1 MKLFLAVPINIYNL
15 RMNGFSTETAVCLQT
30 LHYSVLIGAANAF
43 YAQIIHMITCSE
55 VFAKSPAFL
64 DSILVY
70 SGQICWGE
78 MYSYS
83 FTSGKTYLVIQ
94 TWRIVEWA
102 KTWQNHQSDCAPNE
116 DSDQPWH
123 PPSLIRVFTVR
134 MKKTWV
140 LSYPFSAQRRLWSD
154 WADLICLRWAHTH
167 FVGFVMSWL
176 KWFRYPYYVNCVPTM
191 LFNLS
196 PSIF

>member
-1 MKLFLAVPINIYNL
+1 MKLFLAVPINIYDL

-83 FTSGKTYLVIQ
+83 FTSGKNLPCNSNMADSQMSQDMTKQ
-94 TWRIVEWA
+94 T
-102 KTWQNHQSDCAPNE
+102 K
-116 DSDQPWH
+116 
-123 PPSLIRVFTVR
+123 
-134 MKKTWV
+134 
-140 LSYPFSAQRRLWSD
+140 
-154 WADLICLRWAHTH
+154 
-167 FVGFVMSWL
+167 
-176 KWFRYPYYVNCVPTM
+176 
-191 LFNLS
+191 
-196 PSIF
+196 

>member
-1 MKLFLAVPINIYNL
+1 MKLFLAVPINIYDL

-70 SGQICWGE
+70 SGQIRMSSGIAEKFLFGVE

-83 FTSGKTYLVIQ
+83 FTSRKTYLVIQ
-94 TWRIVEWA
+94 TWRIV
-102 KTWQNHQSDCAPNE
+102 K
-116 DSDQPWH
+116 
-123 PPSLIRVFTVR
+123 
-134 MKKTWV
+134 
-140 LSYPFSAQRRLWSD
+140 
-154 WADLICLRWAHTH
+154 
-167 FVGFVMSWL
+167 
-176 KWFRYPYYVNCVPTM
+176 
-191 LFNLS
+191 
-196 PSIF
+196 

>member
-1 MKLFLAVPINIYNL
+1 MNLFLAVPINIYDL

-70 SGQICWGE
+70 SGQICRQVPPKVFVWGE

-94 TWRIVEWA
+94 TWR
-102 KTWQNHQSDCAPNE
+102 
-116 DSDQPWH
+116 
-123 PPSLIRVFTVR
+123 TV
-134 MKKTWV
+134 
-140 LSYPFSAQRRLWSD
+140 
-154 WADLICLRWAHTH
+154 
-167 FVGFVMSWL
+167 
-176 KWFRYPYYVNCVPTM
+176 N
-191 LFNLS
+191 
-196 PSIF
+196 